1 MKLADVELSVL
12 RAALNYEE
20 TWWTNRH
27 TEEKRQV
34 YEAELVTICLLRS
47 LRRAL
52 EQVEDYQSKHGT
64 IPR

>member
-1 MKLADVELSVL
+1 MKLADIELNVL
-12 RAALNYEE
+12 TAALNYEE

-47 LRRAL
+47 LRRVL
-52 EQVEDYQSKHGT
+52 EQVQSYQSKHGT
-64 IPR
+64 M